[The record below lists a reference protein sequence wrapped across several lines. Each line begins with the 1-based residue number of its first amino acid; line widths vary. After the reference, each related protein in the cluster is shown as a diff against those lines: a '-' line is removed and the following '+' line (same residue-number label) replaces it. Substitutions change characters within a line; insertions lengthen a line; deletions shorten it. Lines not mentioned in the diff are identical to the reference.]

1 MCVCACVR
9 YLSSCLGA
17 SVATMHANGGYKG
30 LARVV
35 NWLNLKVPTL
45 LLDVRK
51 RDFYEEKASFDSY
64 KAKASHANS
73 ATLSSEGENA
83 TSGSEERKNPR
94 LKLWEK
100 LFAEVKKKDYEFYQK
115 MLEQGKVDLF
125 EVCRLSHLHTL
136 LAPKSTI
143 KQSESLNLHSAIQK
157 AYEETL
163 DNGDDK
169 PDSFVWQDHAELV
182 TEYLLE
188 TEFRAYWEMK
198 PNSEK
203 EELAQKGIV
212 DVSPPLGLLWEAIG
226 ATRPTEGNLLSNG
239 SLQNALGKRQEFSQ
253 DEWNAFK
260 ITELRDIDFIK
271 SGDQYFRPVQE
282 GQKAWKLYFKDQI
295 REARAVVHA
304 VLTHELTY
312 SCHVNNLDEL
322 NLLINFQMMDNGGLP
337 LSNNLEGLLV
347 LRSAWDIVDIAH
359 DVIRGYKLC
368 AKLLYLFIIILSIV
382 PPCVVVFSK
391 VFECNGKHTLSLI
404 VARYLLRAR

>member
-1 MCVCACVR
+1 
-9 YLSSCLGA
+9 
-17 SVATMHANGGYKG
+17 MHANGGYKG

-35 NWLNLKVPTL
+35 NWLNLKAPTL

-51 RDFYEEKASFDSY
+51 RDSYEEKASEDSY
-64 KAKASHANS
+64 KAKASHTNS

-83 TSGSEERKNPR
+83 TSGSAEKKNMR
-94 LKLWEK
+94 LVLWKK
-100 LFAEVKKKDYEFYQK
+100 LFAEAKRKDYEFYQK
-115 MLEQGKVDLF
+115 MLEQHKVDLF
-125 EVCRLSHLHTL
+125 EVCWLSHLHTL
-136 LAPKSTI
+136 LAPKS
-143 KQSESLNLHSAIQK
+143 KVEKSESLNLHSTIQK
-157 AYEETL
+157 AYEETK

-169 PDSFVWQDHAELV
+169 PDSFVWQNHAEPV

-203 EELAQKGIV
+203 KELAQKGIV
-212 DVSPPLGLLWEAIG
+212 DAQAPLGLLWEAIG
-226 ATRPTEGNLLSNG
+226 ATRPTEGNLLSNE
-239 SLQNALGKRQEFSQ
+239 SLQNALGKKLEFSQGEELEFSQ
-253 DEWNAFK
+253 DEWNDFK
-260 ITELRDIDFIK
+260 ITEIRDIDFIK

-295 REARAVVHA
+295 SEARAVVHA

-347 LRSAWDIVDIAH
+347 LRSAWDIVDIAN

-382 PPCVVVFSK
+382 PPCIVVFSK
-391 VFECNGKHTLSLI
+391 VFECNGKPILSLV

>member
-1 MCVCACVR
+1 MEEPFSDDVDVMMDLNRHIDNLIIVGGVDFNKTGSKRSASKINRGPQLMLEAVCMDWLISNTQCI
-9 YLSSCLGA
+9 GI
-17 SVATMHANGGYKG
+17 ATMHANGGYKG

-51 RDFYEEKASFDSY
+51 RDSYEEKASFDSY
-64 KAKASHANS
+64 KAKEQSPVGPNENGRKVHPPKTKKASPANG
-73 ATLSSEGENA
+73 AAPSSEGENA
-83 TSGSEERKNPR
+83 TSESEERENPR

-136 LAPKSTI
+136 LAPKSKV

-203 EELAQKGIV
+203 KRACAERHRRRQS
-212 DVSPPLGLLWEAIG
+212 SP
-226 ATRPTEGNLLSNG
+226 
-239 SLQNALGKRQEFSQ
+239 
-253 DEWNAFK
+253 
-260 ITELRDIDFIK
+260 
-271 SGDQYFRPVQE
+271 
-282 GQKAWKLYFKDQI
+282 
-295 REARAVVHA
+295 RAVVGSHWCNK
-304 VLTHELTY
+304 TH
-312 SCHVNNLDEL
+312 
-322 NLLINFQMMDNGGLP
+322 
-337 LSNNLEGLLV
+337 
-347 LRSAWDIVDIAH
+347 
-359 DVIRGYKLC
+359 
-368 AKLLYLFIIILSIV
+368 
-382 PPCVVVFSK
+382 
-391 VFECNGKHTLSLI
+391 
-404 VARYLLRAR
+404 